1 MQKLY
6 STQYILIC
14 LIEEWKTQ
22 LDKNK
27 IVGVVLLHLSKALT
41 VYPHD
46 PIIAKLD
53 AYGFEKEALSLIIYP
68 CLKSKKQSVRI
79 NNVYGTFLEPIS
91 GVPQVSVFGALHF
104 NIFLNDLYFFIT
116 KALLCNYIGDNNLS
130 AYSSD
135 LNSLTDILIEET
147 QTSISWLKAN
157 HMMVNPKNFE
167 AMLASKRK
175 NTIPEETSNS
185 VKLLEITLDNKV
197 NFEKHIGSVSKFASC

>member
-1 MQKLY
+1 M
-6 STQYILIC
+6 
-14 LIEEWKTQ
+14 
-22 LDKNK
+22 
-27 IVGVVLLHLSKALT
+27 
-41 VYPHD
+41 
-46 PIIAKLD
+46 
-53 AYGFEKEALSLIIYP
+53 
-68 CLKSKKQSVRI
+68 
-79 NNVYGTFLEPIS
+79 
-91 GVPQVSVFGALHF
+91 PQVSVFGALHF

-175 NTIPEETSNS
+175 STIPEETSNS

>member
-1 MQKLY
+1 M
-6 STQYILIC
+6 
-14 LIEEWKTQ
+14 
-22 LDKNK
+22 
-27 IVGVVLLHLSKALT
+27 
-41 VYPHD
+41 
-46 PIIAKLD
+46 
-53 AYGFEKEALSLIIYP
+53 
-68 CLKSKKQSVRI
+68 
-79 NNVYGTFLEPIS
+79 
-91 GVPQVSVFGALHF
+91 PQVSVFGALHF

-130 AYSSD
+130 AYSSYP
-135 LNSLTDILIEET
+135 NSLTDILIEET